1 MMMMVILI
9 VDGELMD
16 VIEMMVDKQAV
27 LVVHMEDDDVTKELE
42 EMDQEQ
48 DEGLERAPM
57 MMMVILIVDGD
68 DDGRHI
74 EMMVEKQAVLVV
86 HMEVDNVTKELG
98 KMDQEQ
104 DEGLERAPMMMM
116 VKVGI
121 DGRH

>member
-1 MMMMVILI
+1 
-9 VDGELMD
+9 
-16 VIEMMVDKQAV
+16 
-27 LVVHMEDDDVTKELE
+27 
-42 EMDQEQ
+42 
-48 DEGLERAPM
+48 M

-121 DGRH
+121 DGRHWDGGWQAGRQEDAVGER

>member
-1 MMMMVILI
+1 MMVDKQADLVVNLEADKVTKEKRKVDQEQDEGSETVAMMMMVILI

-27 LVVHMEDDDVTKELE
+27 VHMEVDDVTKELE

-57 MMMVILIVDGD
+57 MMMV
-68 DDGRHI
+68 
-74 EMMVEKQAVLVV
+74 
-86 HMEVDNVTKELG
+86 
-98 KMDQEQ
+98 
-104 DEGLERAPMMMM
+104 
-116 VKVGI
+116 KVGI

>member
-1 MMMMVILI
+1 MMN
-9 VDGELMD
+9 
-16 VIEMMVDKQAV
+16 VIEMMVDNQAD
-27 LVVHMEDDDVTKELE
+27 LVVHMEADDVTKELQ
-42 EMDQEQ
+42 EMDWEQ